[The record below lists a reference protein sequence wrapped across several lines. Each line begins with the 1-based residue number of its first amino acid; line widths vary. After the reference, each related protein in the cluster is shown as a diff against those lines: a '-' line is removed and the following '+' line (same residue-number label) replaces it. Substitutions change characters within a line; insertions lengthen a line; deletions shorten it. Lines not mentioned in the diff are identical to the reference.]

1 MAQVL
6 LLHCEMKSGSRNSKH
21 EAETQ
26 RRERRQGPAVP
37 GLENPFGKTFQLDF
51 QVCKEGS
58 LIWVSGVI
66 FRTVFSNVLLDNVN
80 FVPQT

>member
-1 MAQVL
+1 MA
-6 LLHCEMKSGSRNSKH
+6 SGSRNSGH

-26 RRERRQGPAVP
+26 LRELMQVP
-37 GLENPFGKTFQLDF
+37 GLENPLGKTLQLDF

-66 FRTVFSNVLLDNVN
+66 FKTVFINVLVNNVN
-80 FVPQT
+80 FRSSDPE